1 MHFDKGLSGWYTWNI
16 LSKVGDLMICRT
28 DISSLKTDITDKI
41 GQKIIVK
48 GSLGR
53 SREFEKEGI
62 IEKVYSNLFVVKY
75 EENNR
80 TASYT
85 YTDLLTRTIELDVFD
100 GEVFNPIIPP
110 DVFQV
115 KKRKYNREQVIN

>member
-1 MHFDKGLSGWYTWNI
+1 
-16 LSKVGDLMICRT
+16 MICRT

-53 SREFEKEGI
+53 SMEFEKEGT
-62 IEKVYSNLFVVKY
+62 IEKVYSNFFVIKY

-100 GEVFNPIIPP
+100 GEGFNPIIPQRY
-110 DVFQV
+110 FRQ
-115 KKRKYNREQVIN
+115 KKENM

>member
-1 MHFDKGLSGWYTWNI
+1 
-16 LSKVGDLMICRT
+16 MICRT

-53 SREFEKEGI
+53 SKEFEKEGT

-100 GEVFNPIIPP
+100 GEGFNPIKPTK
-110 DVFQV
+110 VFQT
-115 KKRKYNREQVIN
+115 KKRKYVREQL

>member
-1 MHFDKGLSGWYTWNI
+1 
-16 LSKVGDLMICRT
+16 MICRT

>member
-1 MHFDKGLSGWYTWNI
+1 
-16 LSKVGDLMICRT
+16 MICRT

-41 GQKIIVK
+41 GQKIKVK

-53 SREFEKEGI
+53 SKEFEKEGT

-100 GEVFNPIIPP
+100 GKEFNPIIPP
-110 DVFQV
+110 EVFQT
-115 KKRKYNREQVIN
+115 KKRKYVREQL

>member
-1 MHFDKGLSGWYTWNI
+1 
-16 LSKVGDLMICRT
+16 MICRT

-41 GQKIIVK
+41 GQKIKVK

-53 SREFEKEGI
+53 SKEFEKEGT

-100 GEVFNPIIPP
+100 GEGFNPIISPE
-110 DVFQV
+110 VLQS
-115 KKRKYNREQVIN
+115 KKRKYVREQL

>member
-1 MHFDKGLSGWYTWNI
+1 
-16 LSKVGDLMICRT
+16 MICRT

-53 SREFEKEGI
+53 SKEFEKEGT

-85 YTDLLTRTIELDVFD
+85 YTDLLTRTIELDLFD

-110 DVFQV
+110 EVLKN
-115 KKRKYNREQVIN
+115 KKRKYSREQLI

>member
-1 MHFDKGLSGWYTWNI
+1 
-16 LSKVGDLMICRT
+16 MICRT

-53 SREFEKEGI
+53 SKEFEKEGT

-75 EENNR
+75 EDNNR

-100 GEVFNPIIPP
+100 GEGFNPIIPP
-110 DVFQV
+110 EVLQN
-115 KKRKYNREQVIN
+115 KKRKYSREQLI

>member
-1 MHFDKGLSGWYTWNI
+1 
-16 LSKVGDLMICRT
+16 MICRT

-53 SREFEKEGI
+53 SKEFEKEGT

-100 GEVFNPIIPP
+100 GEGFNPIIPP
-110 DVFQV
+110 KVFQS
-115 KKRKYNREQVIN
+115 KKRKYIREQL

>member
-1 MHFDKGLSGWYTWNI
+1 
-16 LSKVGDLMICRT
+16 MICRT

-53 SREFEKEGI
+53 SKEFEKEGT

-100 GEVFNPIIPP
+100 GEAFNPIIPP
-110 DVFQV
+110 ISTRIFGIV
-115 KKRKYNREQVIN
+115 

>member
-1 MHFDKGLSGWYTWNI
+1 
-16 LSKVGDLMICRT
+16 MICKT
-28 DISSLKTDITDKI
+28 DITNLKTDILDKV

-53 SREFEKEGI
+53 SKEFEKEGT
-62 IEKVYSNLFVVKY
+62 IEKAYSNIFVVKY

-85 YTDLLTRTIELDVFD
+85 YTDLLTRTVEVDVFD
-100 GEVFNPIIPP
+100 GEGYSPIIPP
-110 DVFQV
+110 LQDN
-115 KKRKYNREQVIN
+115 KKHRV